1 MLVYFLLH
9 CSSELRYNVN
19 MIFRHLKNRRFPVK
33 ENNVKGKLFYDP
45 EEQEPVIRCSI
56 CTGEQVAGFQDRDS
70 GRFEEIM
77 LIKSPQDLQAFRLK
91 YGIEGELQ
99 KIY

>member
-1 MLVYFLLH
+1 
-9 CSSELRYNVN
+9 

-56 CTGEQVAGFQDRDS
+56 CTGEQVAGFKDKQTGKFTDV
-70 GRFEEIM
+70 M
-77 LIKSPQDLQAFRLK
+77 LIRGEDDLQAFK
-91 YGIEGELQ
+91 EQYCVDEIVKE
-99 KIY
+99 Y